1 MKDMY
6 FSIEIN
12 ASKEKVWDT
21 LWQDESFRLWAG
33 IIDQETYMDGILKKG
48 NKVKFISKK
57 NGYGVTSLVEDL
69 IVNELLLLRHE
80 SDTQDAGKR
89 ERVNEWTGGT
99 ESYKLIKNDGS
110 TTLSTTFDVPE
121 DMESYFSSVYPK
133 ALQKVKTL
141 AEH

>member
-1 MKDMY
+1 MKKMY

-33 IIDQETYMDGILKKG
+33 IIDQETYMVGDLRKG
-48 NKVKFISKK
+48 NIIKFISKR
-57 NGYGVTSLVEDL
+57 NGYGVTSIVEEL
-69 IVNELLLLRHE
+69 IVNEFLLLRHE
-80 SDTQDAGKR
+80 SDTQDAGMR